1 METEVTPV
9 DGRSVSPA
17 GSRVLRGAAVVFAA
31 AALVLAIGGR
41 TLALESIRFYQRA
54 LSPAAARIGIRC
66 RFTPTCSSYAEMAVA
81 RDGVI
86 RGGWKTVKR
95 VARCGPWTAAGTL
108 DPP

>member
-1 METEVTPV
+1 METVTAF
-9 DGRSVSPA
+9 DGKPAVSA
-17 GSRVLRGAAVVFAA
+17 GTRILRGAAVVFAA

-41 TLALESIRFYQRA
+41 TLAVESIHFYQRA

-66 RFTPTCSSYAEMAVA
+66 RFTPTCSSYAEAVIT
-81 RDGVI
+81 RDGVM

-95 VARCGPWTAAGTL
+95 LAQCGPWTAAGTL